1 MGRPARRCFARD
13 PIGGALERYPGASG
27 MRQSNLASRAGG
39 VLNLFSGESLGKTLV
54 KLNLGD
60 A

>member
-1 MGRPARRCFARD
+1 
-13 PIGGALERYPGASG
+13 
-27 MRQSNLASRAGG
+27 MRQSNLASRASG
-39 VLNLFSGESLGKTLV
+39 VLNLFSGESLGKTLA